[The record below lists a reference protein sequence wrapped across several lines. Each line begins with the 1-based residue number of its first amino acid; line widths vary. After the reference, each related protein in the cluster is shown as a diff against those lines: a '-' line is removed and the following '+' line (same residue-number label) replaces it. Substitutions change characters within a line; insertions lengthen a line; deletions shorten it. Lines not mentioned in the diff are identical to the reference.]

1 MLYYTVSKNA
11 YNPIIVKIVIF
22 VNGKDRFY
30 LKRMKK
36 VTKMTSLKKEKKLIT
51 SMFVRCFPI
60 LFTLIIFFLFPPV
73 AIAIILAF
81 LTSPLLNTV
90 RAVTKLPLTLSTLVV
105 IIFICLMS
113 FSFFYIGLYGLIEM
127 IPSVE
132 KHLSSIHP
140 NIDYMSQLISFLE
153 ESIVTYGQAI
163 LDYAFTMI
171 QTIIQQFINLVI
183 FFVAYFFALRESG
196 KSRFWFLIYF
206 PARFRAQ
213 ARRNLDKA
221 SELFSTFLAVEIK
234 LIFIT
239 FLILA
244 LGFFI
249 LKFSFPLGLAFII
262 SLVDSLP
269 FLGIGL
275 FLIPMIAFF
284 LYIGDIWTG
293 IFLICIYIVVA
304 TTRQFAE
311 SYMWAS
317 AFQLKPIHTFII
329 LACAV
334 YTFGFIGVLL
344 APFLLFAAF
353 RVKHHPSFTE

>member
-22 VNGKDRFY
+22 VNGKARFY

-36 VTKMTSLKKEKKLIT
+36 VTKMTSLKREKKLIT
-51 SMFVRCFPI
+51 AMFVRCFPI
-60 LFTLIIFFLFPPV
+60 LFTLVIFFLFPPV

-113 FSFFYIGLYGLIEM
+113 FSFFYIGLYGLIEL

-132 KHLSSIHP
+132 KHLASIHP
-140 NIDYMSQLISFLE
+140 NIDYMNRLISFLE

-206 PARFRAQ
+206 PVRFRIQ
-213 ARRNLDKA
+213 ARRNLEKA
-221 SELFSTFLAVEIK
+221 SELFSTFLFVEIK

-249 LKFSFPLGLAFII
+249 LQFSFPLGLAFII

-284 LYIGDIWTG
+284 LYTSDIWTG
-293 IFLICIYIVVA
+293 VFLTCIYIVVA

-353 RVKHHPSFTE
+353 RIKHHPSFNE